1 MNMNNWTISRR
12 ITAGLSALVL
22 LTLLIGTFAF
32 VRMSEM
38 SKSITYLADST
49 LPSIVTLHE
58 ISRSVRLRAR
68 SSANMATE

>member
-32 VRMSEM
+32 VRMQEM
-38 SKSITYLADST
+38 SQSITSKG
-49 LPSIVTLHE
+49 PEHV
-58 ISRSVRLRAR
+58 
-68 SSANMATE
+68 